1 MTSVYKY
8 VQAFSVDIAIG
19 GVIGAL
25 FVSKFLGIEPQL
37 FVITELAIVIWLI
50 YTFDHL
56 VDAGSSRYKLVTFRH
71 KVHQRNST
79 VIWGLW
85 SFALIAAFSLLFKVP
100 SKTVLAGSILSVLVI
115 LYFISLKVLEDS
127 KIYHKEIS
135 ASLIYTVGIFIG
147 PLSLFGGKLEI
158 AFWILFIQF
167 FLLALVNLLVFS
179 IYELGIDKESGFQSL
194 VKTIGIEKIRILTVV
209 LLAMVYTVSLFVIIL
224 LNNNPHIVKAQ
235 LVLLIMAAVLTTV
248 LLNRRTL
255 SINERYRMVGDA
267 VFFIPAL
274 YFLL

>member
-1 MTSVYKY
+1 MDPFHSV
-8 VQAFSVDIAIG
+8 
-19 GVIGAL
+19 
-25 FVSKFLGIEPQL
+25 
-37 FVITELAIVIWLI
+37 
-50 YTFDHL
+50 
-56 VDAGSSRYKLVTFRH
+56 
-71 KVHQRNST
+71 
-79 VIWGLW
+79 
-85 SFALIAAFSLLFKVP
+85 
-100 SKTVLAGSILSVLVI
+100 
-115 LYFISLKVLEDS
+115 
-127 KIYHKEIS
+127 
-135 ASLIYTVGIFIG
+135 
-147 PLSLFGGKLEI
+147 
-158 AFWILFIQF
+158 